1 MWLPL
6 FQSKAMTKVYSY
18 PGLTAGIITI
28 PVGRTAIKIEFSK
41 GYFDKKLRKPALY
54 STSDKVEQQ
63 IIENSPLFGKRIFL
77 YHTYGQP
84 EEVVEERKVQTPA
97 DAPSQT
103 PADAPS
109 QAPAVKE
116 TTEYPEVTTYED
128 AIAVLKG
135 IEGVKATQLRS
146 RVSAKSVAEVHGII
160 FPNFEF

>member
-1 MWLPL
+1 
-6 FQSKAMTKVYSY
+6 MTKVYSY

-77 YHTYGQP
+77 YRTYGQP

-97 DAPSQT
+97 VAPSQT
-103 PADAPS
+103 SANAPS
-109 QAPAVKE
+109 QTPAVKE

>member
-1 MWLPL
+1 
-6 FQSKAMTKVYSY
+6 MTKVYSY

-77 YHTYGQP
+77 YRTYGQP
-84 EEVVEERKVQTPA
+84 EEVMEERKVQTH
-97 DAPSQT
+97 
-103 PADAPS
+103 ADAPS
-109 QAPAVKE
+109 QAPVDAPSQTQVVKE

-135 IEGVKATQLRS
+135 IDGVKATQLRS

>member
-1 MWLPL
+1 
-6 FQSKAMTKVYSY
+6 MTKVYSY

-77 YHTYGQP
+77 YRTYGQP
-84 EEVVEERKVQTPA
+84 EEVVEERKVQTHA

-109 QAPAVKE
+109 QTPVVKE
-116 TTEYPEVTTYED
+116 TTEYPEVTTYEG

>member
-1 MWLPL
+1 
-6 FQSKAMTKVYSY
+6 MTKVYSY

-77 YHTYGQP
+77 YRTYGQP

-97 DAPSQT
+97 DVPSQT

-160 FPNFEF
+160 LPNFEF

>member
-1 MWLPL
+1 
-6 FQSKAMTKVYSY
+6 MTKVYSY

-77 YHTYGQP
+77 YRTYGQP

-103 PADAPS
+103 SADVPS
-109 QAPAVKE
+109 QTPAVKE

>member
-1 MWLPL
+1 
-6 FQSKAMTKVYSY
+6 MTKVYSY

-77 YHTYGQP
+77 YRTYGQP

-103 PADAPS
+103 SADVPS
-109 QAPAVKE
+109 QTPAVKE

-135 IEGVKATQLRS
+135 IDGVKATQLRS

-160 FPNFEF
+160 FRNFEF

>member
-1 MWLPL
+1 
-6 FQSKAMTKVYSY
+6 MTKVYSY

-63 IIENSPLFGKRIFL
+63 IIEDSPLFGKRIFL
-77 YHTYGQP
+77 YRTYGQP

-103 PADAPS
+103 SVDAPS
-109 QAPAVKE
+109 QTPAVKE

-135 IEGVKATQLRS
+135 IDGVKATQLRS

>member
-1 MWLPL
+1 
-6 FQSKAMTKVYSY
+6 MTKVYSY

-77 YHTYGQP
+77 YRTYGQP

-97 DAPSQT
+97 DAPSQI

-116 TTEYPEVTTYED
+116 TTEYPEVTTYEG

>member
-1 MWLPL
+1 
-6 FQSKAMTKVYSY
+6 MTKVYSY

-77 YHTYGQP
+77 YRTYGQP

-97 DAPSQT
+97 DVPSQT
-103 PADAPS
+103 
-109 QAPAVKE
+109 PAVKE

>member
-1 MWLPL
+1 
-6 FQSKAMTKVYSY
+6 MTKVYSY

-77 YHTYGQP
+77 YRTYGQP

-103 PADAPS
+103 PADATT
-109 QAPAVKE
+109 QTPAVKE

-128 AIAVLKG
+128 ASAVLKG
-135 IEGVKATQLRS
+135 IDGVKATQLRS

>member
-1 MWLPL
+1 
-6 FQSKAMTKVYSY
+6 MTKVYSY

-77 YHTYGQP
+77 YRTYGKP

-103 PADAPS
+103 SANAPS
-109 QAPAVKE
+109 QTPAVKE

>member
-1 MWLPL
+1 
-6 FQSKAMTKVYSY
+6 MTKVYSY

-77 YHTYGQP
+77 YRTYGQP

-97 DAPSQT
+97 DAPSQA

-109 QAPAVKE
+109 QTQVAKE

-135 IEGVKATQLRS
+135 IDGVKATQLRS

>member
-1 MWLPL
+1 
-6 FQSKAMTKVYSY
+6 MTKVYSY

-77 YHTYGQP
+77 YRTYGQP

-103 PADAPS
+103 SANAPS
-109 QAPAVKE
+109 QTPAVKE

-135 IEGVKATQLRS
+135 IEGVKVTQLRS

>member
-1 MWLPL
+1 
-6 FQSKAMTKVYSY
+6 MTKVYSY

-77 YHTYGQP
+77 YRTYGQP

-97 DAPSQT
+97 DAPSQA

-109 QAPAVKE
+109 QTTAVKE

>member
-1 MWLPL
+1 
-6 FQSKAMTKVYSY
+6 MTKVYSY

-77 YHTYGQP
+77 YRTYGQP

-97 DAPSQT
+97 DAPSQAL
-103 PADAPS
+103 ADASS
-109 QAPAVKE
+109 QTPAVKE

>member
-1 MWLPL
+1 
-6 FQSKAMTKVYSY
+6 MTKVYSY

-77 YHTYGQP
+77 YRTYGQP
-84 EEVVEERKVQTPA
+84 EEVVEERKA
-97 DAPSQT
+97 HN

-109 QAPAVKE
+109 QAPADAPSQTQVVKE

>member
-63 IIENSPLFGKRIFL
+63 IIENSPLFGKRICL
-77 YHTYGQP
+77 YRTYGQP

-103 PADAPS
+103 SADVPS
-109 QAPAVKE
+109 QTPAVKE

-135 IEGVKATQLRS
+135 IDGVKATQLRS

>member
-1 MWLPL
+1 
-6 FQSKAMTKVYSY
+6 MTKVYSY

-77 YHTYGQP
+77 YRTYGQP

-103 PADAPS
+103 PANAPS
-109 QAPAVKE
+109 QTPTVKE

-135 IEGVKATQLRS
+135 IDGVKATQLRS

>member
-1 MWLPL
+1 
-6 FQSKAMTKVYSY
+6 MTKVYSY

-77 YHTYGQP
+77 YRTYGQP
-84 EEVVEERKVQTPA
+84 EEVVEERKVQTSVDAPSQAPA

-103 PADAPS
+103 QVA
-109 QAPAVKE
+109 KE

-135 IEGVKATQLRS
+135 IDGVKATQLRS

>member
-1 MWLPL
+1 
-6 FQSKAMTKVYSY
+6 MTKVYSY

-77 YHTYGQP
+77 YRTYGQP

-97 DAPSQT
+97 DVPSQT
-103 PADAPS
+103 PVNAPS

>member
-1 MWLPL
+1 
-6 FQSKAMTKVYSY
+6 MTKVYSY

-77 YHTYGQP
+77 YRTYGQP
-84 EEVVEERKVQTPA
+84 EEVVEERKVQTPTDAPSQTSA

-103 PADAPS
+103 
-109 QAPAVKE
+109 PAVKE

>member
-1 MWLPL
+1 
-6 FQSKAMTKVYSY
+6 MTKVYSY

-77 YHTYGQP
+77 YRTYGQP
-84 EEVVEERKVQTPA
+84 EEVVEERKVQAPA

-103 PADAPS
+103 TADAPS
-109 QAPAVKE
+109 QAPVVKE

-135 IEGVKATQLRS
+135 IDGVKATQLRS

>member
-1 MWLPL
+1 
-6 FQSKAMTKVYSY
+6 MTKVYSY

-77 YHTYGQP
+77 YRTYGQP
-84 EEVVEERKVQTPA
+84 EEVVEERKVQTSVDAPSQA
-97 DAPSQT
+97 PVDAPSQT
-103 PADAPS
+103 PV
-109 QAPAVKE
+109 VKE
-116 TTEYPEVTTYED
+116 TTEYPEVTTYEG

-135 IEGVKATQLRS
+135 IDGVKATQLRS

>member
-1 MWLPL
+1 
-6 FQSKAMTKVYSY
+6 MTKVYSY

-77 YHTYGQP
+77 YRTYGQP

-103 PADAPS
+103 SADAPS

>member
-1 MWLPL
+1 
-6 FQSKAMTKVYSY
+6 MTKVYSY

-77 YHTYGQP
+77 YRTYGQP

-97 DAPSQT
+97 DAPSQA
-103 PADAPS
+103 PANAPS
-109 QAPAVKE
+109 QTPAVKE

-128 AIAVLKG
+128 AIAILKG

>member
-1 MWLPL
+1 
-6 FQSKAMTKVYSY
+6 MTKVYSY

-77 YHTYGQP
+77 YRTYGQP

-97 DAPSQT
+97 DAPSQA

-109 QAPAVKE
+109 QTQVVKE

-135 IEGVKATQLRS
+135 IDGVKATQLRS

>member
-1 MWLPL
+1 
-6 FQSKAMTKVYSY
+6 MTKVFSY

-77 YHTYGQP
+77 YRTYGQP

-103 PADAPS
+103 SANAPS

>member
-1 MWLPL
+1 
-6 FQSKAMTKVYSY
+6 MTKVYSY

-77 YHTYGQP
+77 YRTYGQP

-97 DAPSQT
+97 DAPSQIS
-103 PADAPS
+103 ADAPS
-109 QAPAVKE
+109 QTPAVKE

>member
-1 MWLPL
+1 
-6 FQSKAMTKVYSY
+6 MTKVYSY

-77 YHTYGQP
+77 YRTYGQP

-97 DAPSQT
+97 VAPSQTSADAPSQT
-103 PADAPS
+103 QVA
-109 QAPAVKE
+109 KE

-135 IEGVKATQLRS
+135 IDGVKATQLRS

>member
-1 MWLPL
+1 
-6 FQSKAMTKVYSY
+6 MTKVYSY

-77 YHTYGQP
+77 YRTYGQP

-103 PADAPS
+103 SADAPS
-109 QAPAVKE
+109 QTPTVKE
-116 TTEYPEVTTYED
+116 TTEYPEVTTYEG

>member
-1 MWLPL
+1 
-6 FQSKAMTKVYSY
+6 MTKVYSY

-77 YHTYGQP
+77 YRTYGQP

-103 PADAPS
+103 SVDVPL

>member
-1 MWLPL
+1 
-6 FQSKAMTKVYSY
+6 MTKVYSY

-77 YHTYGQP
+77 YRTYGQP

-103 PADAPS
+103 STDAPS

>member
-1 MWLPL
+1 
-6 FQSKAMTKVYSY
+6 MTKVYSY

-77 YHTYGQP
+77 YRTYGQP

-103 PADAPS
+103 PVDTPS
-109 QAPAVKE
+109 QTQVVKE

>member
-1 MWLPL
+1 
-6 FQSKAMTKVYSY
+6 MTKVYSY

-77 YHTYGQP
+77 YRTYGQP

-97 DAPSQT
+97 DALSQT
-103 PADAPS
+103 SADAPS

>member
-77 YHTYGQP
+77 YRTYGQP

-97 DAPSQT
+97 DVPSQT

-116 TTEYPEVTTYED
+116 ATEYPEVTTYED

>member
-1 MWLPL
+1 
-6 FQSKAMTKVYSY
+6 MTKVYSY

-77 YHTYGQP
+77 YRTYGQP

-97 DAPSQT
+97 VAPSQT
-103 PADAPS
+103 PANAPS
-109 QAPAVKE
+109 QTPAVKE

>member
-77 YHTYGQP
+77 YRTYGQP
-84 EEVVEERKVQTPA
+84 EEEVEERKVQTPA
-97 DAPSQT
+97 DAPSQAS
-103 PADAPS
+103 ADAPS

-116 TTEYPEVTTYED
+116 TTEYPEVNTYED

>member
-1 MWLPL
+1 
-6 FQSKAMTKVYSY
+6 MTKVYSY

-77 YHTYGQP
+77 YRTYGQP

-97 DAPSQT
+97 EAPSQT

>member
-6 FQSKAMTKVYSY
+6 FQSNAMTQVYNY

-77 YHTYGQP
+77 YRTYGQP
-84 EEVVEERKVQTPA
+84 EEVVEERKGQTPA
-97 DAPSQT
+97 EVPSQT
-103 PADAPS
+103 PGDAPS

>member
-1 MWLPL
+1 
-6 FQSKAMTKVYSY
+6 MTKVYSY

-77 YHTYGQP
+77 YRTYGQP

-103 PADAPS
+103 SANAPS